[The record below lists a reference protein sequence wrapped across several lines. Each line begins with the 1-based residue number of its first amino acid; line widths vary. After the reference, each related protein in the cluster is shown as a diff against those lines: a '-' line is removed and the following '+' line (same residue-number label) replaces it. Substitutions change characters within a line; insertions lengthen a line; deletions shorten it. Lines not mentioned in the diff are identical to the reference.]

1 MGILRFRRKQIDA
14 SHRSNLQYALRRLTR
29 NRFNLVGGLII
40 LAFLLGSLA
49 APLISPYDPN
59 KVDLRSSLQAPNR
72 AHLLGTDKLGRDLLS
87 RIIHGTSVSLTVGLG
102 AVGFSLLL
110 GCALGM
116 AAGYLRG
123 WVGTTIMRFMDALW
137 ALPSLIL
144 ALSIATVLGA
154 GVKNIVIAVGI
165 TFTPG
170 FARIMYAQV
179 LVAQEEVYVRAA
191 RALGARHL
199 RVLLAHIFPNCL
211 APIVVYSSLMAA
223 QAIIAE
229 AGLSFLGIG
238 VVPPQAAWG
247 SMLREGYP
255 YLRVAPWVSVFPG
268 TAVFLLVLA
277 FNFLGDGLRDAFDP
291 RLRE

>member
-1 MGILRFRRKQIDA
+1 MGIKIDG

-29 NRFNLVGGLII
+29 NRYNLAGGLII
-40 LAFLLGSLA
+40 LVFLLCSLL
-49 APLISPYDPN
+49 APVISPYDPN
-59 KVDLRSSLQAPNR
+59 KIDLRASLQPPGA
-72 AHLLGTDKLGRDLLS
+72 AHPLGTDKLGRDLLS
-87 RIIHGTSVSLTVGLG
+87 RMIHGTAVSMTVGLG
-102 AVGFSLLL
+102 AVGFSLLV

-116 AAGYLRG
+116 AAGYLKG
-123 WVGTTIMRFMDALW
+123 WIGTTIMRFMDALW

-144 ALSIATVLGA
+144 ALSIATVLGP
-154 GVKNIVIAVGI
+154 GVKNIVIAVGV

-179 LVAQEEVYVRAA
+179 LVTQEEVYIRAA

-199 RVLLAHIFPNCL
+199 RLLMAHIFPNCL

-238 VVPPQAAWG
+238 VIPPQAAWG

-255 YLRVAPWVSVFPG
+255 FLRVAPWVSIFPG

-277 FNFLGDGLRDAFDP
+277 FNFLGDGLRDALDVKMTQKVT
-291 RLRE
+291 